1 MKQHTLSLPEL
12 LGLIE
17 RFFDCSLS
25 DSEEL
30 QLRRSIAET
39 SYSHP
44 AIDEARAI
52 MGVRAVYRARK
63 PKGENLQKSVKP
75 EVRNRRAALRPV
87 LSIAAAL
94 AVLLTIGVY
103 LYVSPSVGRMEESKC
118 IAYTN
123 GRCITDEEDVINLLR
138 EDLREFDDAVEASD
152 RSFADELGD
161 IAPIIESYESP
172 M

>member
-1 MKQHTLSLPEL
+1 MKMKQYNTKLPQL
-12 LGLIE
+12 LEMIE
-17 RFFDCSLS
+17 RYFDCALS
-25 DSEEL
+25 DAEEL
-30 QLRRSIAET
+30 QLRHIIAATEL
-39 SYSHP
+39 SHP
-44 AIDEARAI
+44 AIDEARAV
-52 MGVRAVYRARK
+52 MGIRRPAR
-63 PKGENLQKSVKP
+63 
-75 EVRNRRAALRPV
+75 RRLRDIRPA
-87 LSIAAAL
+87 LSIAAAV

-123 GRCITDEEDVINLLR
+123 GRCITDEDDVINLLR

-161 IAPIIESYESP
+161 IAPIIESYELP